1 MDWIK
6 CTDKLPDTYRE
17 VFAFAEGFGIYYT
30 ARFAPGA
37 GRWLSPEWPITHWAE
52 RPAPPKEEA

>member
-37 GRWLSPEWPITHWAE
+37 GR
-52 RPAPPKEEA
+52 